1 MSERRYFSTKTYGHE
16 VGLSCAFRQ
25 WRDDRHCCFVH
36 GYALSIRLEF
46 AATVLDERGWVV
58 GFGSLR
64 PIERWLRDTFDHT
77 LCIAEDDPA
86 RACFTALAE
95 AGLCQLRILP
105 AVGCEAFA
113 RHVFEHVHRWLE
125 GEGLSPRVCL
135 TRVEVR
141 EHGANSAGVTAP
153 GAEPA

>member
-16 VGLSCAFRQ
+16 VGLSCCFRQ
-25 WRDDRHCCFVH
+25 WRDDRHCRFVH
-36 GYALSIRLEF
+36 GYALSVALEF
-46 AATVLDERGWVV
+46 AATELDERGWVV

-86 RACFTALAE
+86 RQQFAALAE
-95 AGLCQLRILP
+95 AGLCQLRVLP

-113 RHVFEHVHRWLE
+113 RAVFEHVHRWLVDD
-125 GEGLSPRVCL
+125 GLSPRVSL

-141 EHGANSAGVTAP
+141 EHGANSAGVAAP
-153 GAEPA
+153 RPSSA